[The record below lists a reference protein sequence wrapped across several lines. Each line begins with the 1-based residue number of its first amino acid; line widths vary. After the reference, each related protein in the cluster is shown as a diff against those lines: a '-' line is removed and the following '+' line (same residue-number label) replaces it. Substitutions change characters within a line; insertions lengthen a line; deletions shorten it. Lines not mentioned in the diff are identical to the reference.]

1 MALIVVSTAA
11 GRPPARLGREGL
23 AKSLPVLLEELGIE
37 TSTIAV
43 PKVLKTETFAFSS
56 RASASA
62 SAMPLP
68 TTTTSMSVEG
78 RRR

>member
-1 MALIVVSTAA
+1 M
-11 GRPPARLGREGL
+11 PPAR
-23 AKSLPVLLEELGIE
+23 
-37 TSTIAV
+37 TIAV
-43 PKVLKTETFAFSS
+43 PKVLKTETFAPSS
-56 RASASA
+56 RPSASA